1 MPPSNPE
8 GTQPDNPVERIVA
21 DLERHLRRRVLK
33 LEPMAEGHSGWTYR
47 VQFEGEQGILRL
59 PAAGVRIAGP
69 ADVVRQG
76 RIMAALHAAG
86 VPAPAIISMADEPV
100 VDGRPFVLMQAV
112 AGERIERVRDV
123 VPQADIALSAVG
135 VLTRIHGLPTERTG
149 IGDEEP
155 RTLPQEVQ
163 RWSWLL
169 ERSPPEL
176 TARAPALAGRLLV
189 KPPAERPPGL
199 VHGDF
204 HYGNLL
210 FDGSR
215 VTSVLDWEIAQVGQP
230 LIDLGC
236 LLLVSAAARSADPE
250 IAISVPGAGAVEVP
264 DEVVVGAYGQVSQEE
279 VDWYVALNFYKL
291 AAILGYN
298 LMLHRRGK
306 RPDPIYETR
315 TETIRKFID
324 EGLQRLG

>member
-1 MPPSNPE
+1 MS
-8 GTQPDNPVERIVA
+8 
-21 DLERHLRRRVLK
+21 
-33 LEPMAEGHSGWTYR
+33 EGHSGLTYR
-47 VQFEGEQGILRL
+47 VQLEGEQGILRL

-69 ADVVRQG
+69 ADVARQG
-76 RIMAALHAAG
+76 RIMAAVHSAG
-86 VPAPAIISMADEPV
+86 LPAPAIISMADQPV
-100 VDGRPFVLMQAV
+100 IDGRPFVLMQAV
-112 AGERIERVRDV
+112 PGERIERVRDV
-123 VPQADIALSAVG
+123 VPQAEIAVSAVG
-135 VLTRIHGLPTERTG
+135 VLGRIHALPAERTG

-155 RTLPQEVQ
+155 RTLAQEVQ

-176 TARAPALAGRLLV
+176 TARAPALARRLLEN
-189 KPPAERPPGL
+189 PPAERPPRL
-199 VHGDF
+199 VHGDY

-215 VTSVLDWEIAQVGQP
+215 VTAVLDWEIAQLGQP

-236 LLLVSAAARSADPE
+236 LLLVSAAARSADPD
-250 IAISVPGAGAVEVP
+250 IAASVPGAGAVEVP
-264 DEVVVGAYGQVSQEE
+264 DEVAVGTYGQLHQEE

-291 AAILGYN
+291 AGILGYN

-324 EGLQRLG
+324 EGLRRLD